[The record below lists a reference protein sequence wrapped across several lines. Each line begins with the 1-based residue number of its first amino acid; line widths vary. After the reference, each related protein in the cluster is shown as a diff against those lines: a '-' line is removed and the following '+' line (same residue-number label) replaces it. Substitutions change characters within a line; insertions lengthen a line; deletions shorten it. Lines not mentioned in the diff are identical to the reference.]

1 MEELQGNLVLTTE
14 MMMVNFLL
22 PKEFLRACLLEGG
35 RPQVVEATFLAVV
48 EKKPAFTYNFTT
60 PGSRDKVVGALVN
73 GDLSKPRR
81 RQQRGRGKTKDLI
94 GRIIAQHVRFKTL
107 YIS

>member
-35 RPQVVEATFLAVV
+35 RSQL
-48 EKKPAFTYNFTT
+48 
-60 PGSRDKVVGALVN
+60 G
-73 GDLSKPRR
+73 
-81 RQQRGRGKTKDLI
+81 
-94 GRIIAQHVRFKTL
+94 
-107 YIS
+107 